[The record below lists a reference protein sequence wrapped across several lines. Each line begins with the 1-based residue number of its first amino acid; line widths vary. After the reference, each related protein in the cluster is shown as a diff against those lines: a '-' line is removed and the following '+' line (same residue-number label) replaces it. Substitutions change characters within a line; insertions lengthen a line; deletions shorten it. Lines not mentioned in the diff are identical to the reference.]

1 MTTSMGMSMGT
12 GKDASDG
19 DELSTL
25 KVFYGGS
32 KKNQQKVNKKK

>member
-1 MTTSMGMSMGT
+1 MGLTTAA

>member
-1 MTTSMGMSMGT
+1 MGLTTAA

-32 KKNQQKVNKKK
+32 KKN